1 MKTVSKSVPTLQRLL
16 AELLPLQQV
25 GPALRRAARRAL
37 ASGDP
42 GRMLPAARAVVAELL
57 RRGDLVR
64 VVVQGPAR
72 VSLPTYMLR
81 STAQIIDL
89 SVLNEPVARRPDRAE
104 SGGVATAPSAEKT
117 TTVPGNTFLASFARV
132 LAAMERAQNLRVGDP
147 QSGEREVVLDRILA
161 LLSQFVPGLQMFI
174 LLHGQRRMDYQTDR
188 ILHGETDRHLPSW
201 LVARTHG
208 TEFWIPSWQEL
219 PDDVKLAFVKLTRE
233 MQEDE
238 ATVAARFEG
247 GVMVPVL
254 EPNWLGEDRD
264 RGGPEAGLLFIL
276 PTLRWRTRDLFRLG
290 RQLSRFVTRRWRHQ
304 REVNQRIHSDSL
316 TGVYN
321 RAFFDTQFPNELE
334 RAKRDKS
341 ALTLVLGDLD
351 HFKEVNDRHGH
362 QVGDLVLRSVAQ
374 ELQGAMRRIDY
385 VCRTGGEEFAIIL
398 PNTPAAAAQ
407 EVLARL
413 LARLADMVVQVP
425 ERDESPGITLSLG
438 AVTYPAGGSD
448 PEELYRKA
456 DSMLYLS
463 KATGRN
469 RCHFWNPEGEPIRI
483 LPEPTDS

>member
-1 MKTVSKSVPTLQRLL
+1 MSKSVPTLQRLL
-16 AELLPLQQV
+16 AELLPLHQV
-25 GPALRRAARRAL
+25 GPTLRRAARRAL
-37 ASGDP
+37 ATGDP
-42 GRMLPAARAVVAELL
+42 GRMLLAARAVVVELI

-72 VSLPTYMLR
+72 VSRPTYMLR
-81 STAQIIDL
+81 TGAQIIDL
-89 SVLNEPVARRPDRAE
+89 SALTDPVFKKSERD
-104 SGGVATAPSAEKT
+104 SGSGDVATARSESAGS
-117 TTVPGNTFLASFARV
+117 TVAASTSLANFARV
-132 LAAMERAQNLRVGDP
+132 LTAMERAQNLRVGDP
-147 QSGEREVVLDRILA
+147 QSGEREVILDRILA
-161 LLSQFVPGLQMFI
+161 LLFHFVPGLQMFI
-174 LLHGQRRMDYQTDR
+174 LLHGRRRIDYQTDR
-188 ILHGETDRHLPSW
+188 ILFSETDRHLPAW
-201 LVARTHG
+201 LVSRAHG
-208 TEFWIPSWQEL
+208 TDFWIPSWLEL
-219 PDDVKLAFVKLTRE
+219 PDDVKLAFVKSTRE
-233 MQEDE
+233 MQQDE

-254 EPNWLGEDRD
+254 EPNWLGEDKD
-264 RGGPEAGLLFIL
+264 RGGAEAGLLFIL
-276 PTLRWRTRDLFRLG
+276 PTVRWRPRDLFRLA
-290 RQLSRFVTRRWRHQ
+290 RRLSRFVTRRWRHQ

-334 RAKRDKS
+334 RARRDKS

-362 QVGDLVLRSVAQ
+362 QVGDMVLRSVAQ

-425 ERDESPGITLSLG
+425 DRDESHGVTLSLG

-483 LPEPTDS
+483 LPEPMAS